1 MRRLPNIDSG
11 SPPFTG
17 GLSPSS
23 FYDDKTIGKTICK
36 TIGKTIGGERIGD
49 DVDGTHL

>member
-23 FYDDKTIGKTICK
+23 FYDDKTIGKTI
-36 TIGKTIGGERIGD
+36 GGERIGG
-49 DVDGTHL
+49 DVDGTHMDNL

>member
-23 FYDDKTIGKTICK
+23 FYDDKTIG
-36 TIGKTIGGERIGD
+36 GGRIGG
-49 DVDGTHL
+49 DVDGTHMDNL